1 MKPASVLVRARW
13 GVTLC
18 FVLNGLAWSSLLP
31 RFPEIKDTLEI
42 RDWLWGF
49 IIALGPI
56 AGLVFGMFTAKLM
69 RRFQSAGV
77 AVIFQTF
84 GICCLNILGN
94 APNATVFAIGVVLMM
109 AADSAT
115 DIAMNAHGMRVQQRY
130 GRSILN
136 GFHAWW
142 SVGAVAGGVLGSA
155 CAQAQVP
162 IWLQSLL
169 GSLIFGSLAL
179 LAKRW
184 MLDGPD
190 PAPAQTEEEQ
200 QRRCIPVPI
209 VLRLI
214 ALGLLAGAAGVI
226 EDASGSWSPIYM
238 QRMFTDLDPFL
249 WGMAFVALQGTQM
262 VARFLGDAIV
272 DRLGQRA
279 TITIGL
285 LLATVGLVAAVGFP
299 SPVLTIAGFA
309 LAGWGIATAF
319 PGAMHAGDQMPGLPH
334 GTGLTIV
341 TSIARVG
348 FLVGP
353 PLIGTVIEL
362 VGMRWGLI
370 VLPFAALLGLALTPA
385 LAPPKRR

>member
-1 MKPASVLVRARW
+1 MSTEVRRARW

-18 FVLNGLAWSSLLP
+18 FVLNGLAWSTLLP
-31 RFPEIKDTLEI
+31 RFPEIKESLEI
-42 RDWLWGF
+42 RDWVWGF

-56 AGLVFGMFTAKLM
+56 AGLLLGMFTAKLM

-84 GICCLNILGN
+84 GIVCLNVLGN
-94 APNATVFAIGVVLMM
+94 APNAAVFAVGVVLMM
-109 AADSAT
+109 SADSVT
-115 DIAMNAHGMRVQQRY
+115 DIAMNAHGLRVQQRY
-130 GRSILN
+130 GRSIFN

-142 SVGAVAGGVLGSA
+142 SVGAVTGGLIGSA
-155 CAQAQVP
+155 CAQAQVD
-162 IWLQSLL
+162 IWLQCLV
-169 GSLIFGSLAL
+169 GSLVFGSLAL

-190 PAPAQTEEEQ
+190 PVPEQTEEEQ
-200 QRRCIPVPI
+200 QRRFIPTPLL
-209 VLRLI
+209 LRLV
-214 ALGLLAGAAGVI
+214 ALGLLAGSAGVL

-238 QRMFTDLDPFL
+238 QRMFPDLDPFL

-262 VARFLGDAIV
+262 VARFAGDAV
-272 DRLGQRA
+272 VNRFGQRF
-279 TITIGL
+279 TITFGM
-285 LLATVGLVAAVGFP
+285 LLATVGLGAAVCFP
-299 SPVLTIAGFA
+299 SPALTLIGFG

-319 PGAMHAGDQMPGLPH
+319 PGAMHAGDQMPGLPQ

-341 TSIARVG
+341 TSVARVG

-353 PLIGTVIEL
+353 PLVGTAIEL

-370 VLPFAALLGLALTPA
+370 VLPLASLLGFALTPA
-385 LAPPKRR
+385 LSAPKRR